1 MDFEKLSNSETL
13 ITDDRSLMT
22 DYGARL
28 VVGHGTR
35 MGKINLTGKKVLV
48 VGLAKTG
55 LATVKFLKAK
65 GSVVS
70 TTEERSREEMKGA
83 LQELEGMDITMEWGG
98 HRKGTFLRQD
108 LIVVSPGVDLAIEP
122 IQEAMNK
129 GVRVISEIELACRF
143 IESPL
148 VAVTGTNG
156 KTTTTL
162 LLGEMLKESG
172 KRVGVGGNVG
182 EPLILFADG
191 RNSWEVLV
199 VEISSFQLE
208 AIESFRPRVAVL
220 LNITEDH
227 LDRYARY
234 ADYIRAKARIFENMT
249 AEDVAVLNRDDPV
262 VMELADRVPAREIFF
277 SLKETLKEGAFSNG
291 KNITLR
297 LAGEKEEYSLVT
309 ASLKGVHNV
318 ENMMAAITAA
328 RLSGCSKKAVE
339 TVLRR
344 FEGLEH
350 RVEFVREIDGVRYYN
365 DSKGTNVG
373 SVVKSLQ
380 GFSDP
385 VILIAGGKDKN
396 GDLNPLKEWV
406 QQRVKRLILIGE
418 AKERMARELGGLTD
432 TIFAPTLEE
441 AVLLAHRSAKRGEVV
456 LLSPACSSFDMFKD
470 YKERGRT
477 FKEAVRRIG
486 GRA

>member
-1 MDFEKLSNSETL
+1 M
-13 ITDDRSLMT
+13 
-22 DYGARL
+22 
-28 VVGHGTR
+28 
-35 MGKINLTGKKVLV
+35 KVLV

-55 LATVKFLKAK
+55 LATATFLKTQ
-65 GSVVS
+65 GSVLS
-70 TTEERSREEMKGA
+70 TTEERSKEEMKGA

-98 HRKGTFLRQD
+98 HGKETFLRQD

-122 IQEAMNK
+122 IQEAMKK
-129 GVRVISEIELACRF
+129 GVRVISEIELAYGF
-143 IESPL
+143 IDAPI

-162 LLGEMLKESG
+162 LIGEMLKESG

-191 RNSWEVLV
+191 KNQWEVV
-199 VEISSFQLE
+199 VAEISSFQLE
-208 AIESFRPRVAVL
+208 AIGTFRPRVSVL
-220 LNITEDH
+220 LNVTEDH

-234 ADYIRAKARIFENMT
+234 EDYIRAKARIFENMT
-249 AEDVAVLNRDDPV
+249 SEDVAILNRDDPV
-262 VMELADRVPAREIFF
+262 VMGLADRVSARKIFF
-277 SLKETLKEGAFSNG
+277 SLMEPLKEGAFSNG
-291 KNITLR
+291 KNIKLR
-297 LAGEKEEYSLVT
+297 LAGGEEDYSLAS

-328 RLSGCSKKAVE
+328 RLSGGSKKAVE
-339 TVLRR
+339 TVLNR

-380 GFSDP
+380 GFSVP

-396 GDLNPLKEWV
+396 GDLTPLKDWV
-406 QQRVKRLILIGE
+406 RQRVKRLILIGE

-441 AVLLAHRSAKRGEVV
+441 AVLLAQRSAKRGEVV

-470 YKERGRT
+470 YKERGRI
-477 FKEAVRRIG
+477 FKEAVQRIG